1 MEEDGKREER
11 LCLLQVGG
19 TQGDLDRLELFSP
32 ERLVGA
38 LECISPMC
46 YRVPVEKERMSY
58 LNPLRAVHLV
68 FLLDLEQL
76 GSKNKASSVS
86 EKPTNKKRKW
96 SISFRTCFLSGCF
109 PTQKHD
115 AADATCFGPM
125 SAPLQ
130 NTNPDLASSIAAVHG
145 RQRLEGPAFTMRSFS
160 LSPSASSPSP
170 SPSPSPPSPTIAVAK
185 NCGEK
190 NLIQVKS
197 TFQFPYQARL
207 RVLPRLPRP
216 SLLRRLPASDIQY
229 CFCSLPVQYNTM
241 RNRILRRM

>member
-76 GSKNKASSVS
+76 GGKNKASSVS

-130 NTNPDLASSIAAVHG
+130 KTNPDLASSIAAVHG

-170 SPSPSPPSPTIAVAK
+170 SPSPPSPTIAVAK

-197 TFQFPYQARL
+197 TFQFPNQARL

-229 CFCSLPVQYNTM
+229 CFCSLRTIQCIIIFREEM
-241 RNRILRRM
+241 